1 MWAEQSIT
9 GRANPAPIG
18 GVIPLAMADAGTE
31 MQVMTVKGKEETKR
45 FLETLGFTKGSE
57 VSVVNRMGGNVIVRV
72 KESRVAISQSMAAKI
87 LCCGKEQPAP

>member
-1 MWAEQSIT
+1 MWAEQSIA

-31 MQVMTVKGKEETKR
+31 MQVIGVKGEGDTKR

-72 KESRVAISQSMAAKI
+72 KESRVAISKEMASKI
-87 LCCGKEQPAP
+87 MI

>member
-1 MWAEQSIT
+1 MWAEQSVT

-18 GVIPLAMADAGTE
+18 GVIPLAMADAGVE
-31 MQVMTVKGKEETKR
+31 MQVMSVKGKEDTKR

-87 LCCGKEQPAP
+87 LCCGKE

>member
-1 MWAEQSIT
+1 MWAEQSIA

-18 GVIPLAMADAGTE
+18 GDNPLPMADARTE
-31 MQVMTVKGKEETKR
+31 KQVMTVKGKEDTKR

>member
-1 MWAEQSIT
+1 MWAEQSVT
-9 GRANPAPIG
+9 GRANLVPIG
-18 GVIPLAMADAGTE
+18 GVIPLAMADAGVE
-31 MQVMTVKGKEETKR
+31 MQVMSVKGKEDTKR

-87 LCCGKEQPAP
+87 LCCGKEQRVL